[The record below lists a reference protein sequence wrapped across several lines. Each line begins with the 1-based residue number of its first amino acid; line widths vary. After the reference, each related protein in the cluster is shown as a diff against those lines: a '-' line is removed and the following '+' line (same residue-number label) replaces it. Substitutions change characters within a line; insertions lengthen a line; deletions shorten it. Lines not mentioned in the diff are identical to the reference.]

1 MPSLR
6 LWFLM
11 VLPFALWGTAMTA
24 MAPLLASA
32 GPWLVAGFRLVPA
45 GLALLLWGRWTGR
58 GLAIDSRDLLWFLLF
73 TLVDATLFQGL
84 LARGLEGTGAGLGS
98 VLIDCQPLLVALMAR
113 ALFRESINPIGW
125 MGLAIGLA
133 GIVCIGLPSELLGH
147 WWLLADPPAVQEVF
161 QPGEG
166 WMLLAAVAMA
176 AGTVLIRFASR
187 HSDPVTVTAWHM
199 LLGGL
204 PLLLVHALQRTDA
217 GLAWTATDWTRMGYA
232 SLLGSALA
240 YGLFFWF
247 ANQRDLTSFSSL
259 GFLTPV
265 FALATGG
272 WLLGERLDLL
282 QWIGVVMV
290 LVSVIFVSQRRRIW
304 EPLSIT
310 DASS

>member
-45 GLALLLWGRWTGR
+45 GLALLLWGQWTGR

-113 ALFRESINPIGW
+113 ALFMESINPIGW

-133 GIVCIGLPSELLGH
+133 GIVCIGLP
-147 WWLLADPPAVQEVF
+147 
-161 QPGEG
+161 
-166 WMLLAAVAMA
+166 
-176 AGTVLIRFASR
+176 AG
-187 HSDPVTVTAWHM
+187 
-199 LLGGL
+199 
-204 PLLLVHALQRTDA
+204 
-217 GLAWTATDWTRMGYA
+217 
-232 SLLGSALA
+232 
-240 YGLFFWF
+240 FFH
-247 ANQRDLTSFSSL
+247 R
-259 GFLTPV
+259 
-265 FALATGG
+265 
-272 WLLGERLDLL
+272 
-282 QWIGVVMV
+282 
-290 LVSVIFVSQRRRIW
+290 
-304 EPLSIT
+304 
-310 DASS
+310 

>member
-32 GPWLVAGFRLVPA
+32 GPWLVAGLRLVPA
-45 GLALLLWGRWTGR
+45 GLALLRWGQCTGR
-58 GLAIDSRDLLWFLLF
+58 GLAIDSRDRPWFLLF

-113 ALFRESINPIGW
+113 ALFMESINPIGW

-133 GIVCIGLPSELLGH
+133 GIVCIGLPAELLGH
-147 WWLLADPPAVQEVF
+147 WWLLADPPVVQQLF

-187 HSDPVTVTAWHM
+187 HSDPVSVTAWH
-199 LLGGL
+199 L
-204 PLLLVHALQRTDA
+204 
-217 GLAWTATDWTRMGYA
+217 
-232 SLLGSALA
+232 SL
-240 YGLFFWF
+240 
-247 ANQRDLTSFSSL
+247 
-259 GFLTPV
+259 
-265 FALATGG
+265 
-272 WLLGERLDLL
+272 
-282 QWIGVVMV
+282 IH
-290 LVSVIFVSQRRRIW
+290 I
-304 EPLSIT
+304 
-310 DASS
+310 

>member
-11 VLPFALWGTAMTA
+11 VLPFALWGTAMIA

-32 GPWLVAGFRLVPA
+32 DPWLVAGLRLVPA
-45 GLALLLWGRWTGR
+45 GLALLLWAQGTGR
-58 GLAIDSRDLLWFLLF
+58 GVTIDSRDLVWFALF

-84 LARGLEGTGAGLGS
+84 LALGLEGTGAGLGS

-113 ALFRESINPIGW
+113 ALFMESINPIGW

-133 GIVCIGLPSELLGH
+133 GIVCIGLPAELLGH
-147 WWLLADPPAVQEVF
+147 WWLLADPPVLQQLF

-187 HSDPVTVTAWHM
+187 HSDPVSVTAWHM
-199 LLGGL
+199 VLGGL
-204 PLLLVHALQRTDA
+204 PLLVIHALQRSDV
-217 GLAWTATDWTRMGYA
+217 GLAWTASDWARMSYA

-290 LVSVIFVSQRRRIW
+290 LVSVIFVSQRRRFW
-304 EPLSIT
+304 EPLPIT
-310 DASS
+310 DGSS